1 MQKNSIDA
9 LSVIGGLTT
18 DFAVNDIRTLFET
31 KKTLSVTSAGS
42 AYR

>member
-9 LSVIGGLTT
+9 LLFTGGLPT
-18 DFAVNDIRTLFET
+18 DFAVNVIRSLFET